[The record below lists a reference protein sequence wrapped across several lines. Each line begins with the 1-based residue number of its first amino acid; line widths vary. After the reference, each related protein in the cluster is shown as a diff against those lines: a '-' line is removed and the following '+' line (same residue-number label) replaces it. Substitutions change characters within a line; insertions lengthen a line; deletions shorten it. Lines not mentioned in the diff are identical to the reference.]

1 MNGNAFKKGSE
12 KPIIQFS
19 LSLLIFGSMDCNHS
33 LGTSFLCRLLRKPR
47 SVSFATAIP
56 YVKPSSSLSDSMEN
70 SAACFD
76 GRFQNILK
84 KLSNH
89 NLLKPVPSIADVNL
103 DSNERLGLYS
113 EVLRSCALK
122 RCLNEGK
129 AVHGQVIKNGMD
141 PDSHFWRL
149 VVEVY
154 VKGGSL
160 QCARQVLDEMRERDV
175 VSWTALVEGWIDKG
189 YSRDGIRLYSEMRKD
204 GVRPNEQTLMSVL
217 KGCSECLELDIVSQ
231 LHAEIIKIGFFSDM
245 FVGSTLV
252 DLYSKCG
259 EMELASMVFF
269 YISEKSVVSWNALL
283 DGYAQVGDWEE
294 ILKLFSA
301 ISELELKYGKF
312 TLLTVLKS
320 CAHLGN
326 LRGGQA
332 VHALVTKMGSEL
344 DKFLICCILNMYSK
358 CGLPDYALK
367 VFERIKNPKIVA
379 WSTMINCLDQQGQS
393 QEAAEMFCLMRRTGV
408 TPNEYTLASI
418 ISAANSLG
426 NWKYGDSIHACVYKH
441 GLESDNFISS
451 ALVTMYMKTGCVH
464 NGWQV
469 FNTMNV
475 RDIASWNALL
485 SGFHDNKTFD
495 QGPRIFKELLVVG
508 FKPDIYTFISILKSC
523 SNILDVDFG
532 KQIHAHIIKDGL
544 CSNSSIGTALIDM
557 YFKCWCLEDAD
568 IILNELTERDLLT
581 WTVIIS
587 SYVQTNQGEKA
598 VKCFSQ
604 LQREGLKPNAYTLSC
619 CLSGCSSLALLD
631 SGRQLHSMVIKS
643 GLSSNMYI
651 ATALV
656 DMYGQC
662 RRIEDAEAIFKS
674 MTYRNA
680 VLWNTIICGYSLNGQ
695 GKEALEAF
703 RIMLDEGVLP
713 DEITFIGVLSACSHM
728 GLIEEGEKHFNSL
741 SKDYGITP
749 SIEHYACMVNIL
761 GRAGKFS
768 EVQSFV
774 EKWELTQNVL
784 IWETILW
791 ASKMHGNV
799 EVGERAAEK
808 VIFELETD
816 MDYNYVML
824 SHILA
829 AKGRWDDV
837 VKVRTLMSNLGIT
850 KEPACSWLVIDAQ
863 AHKFFAHD
871 MSHPK
876 IKEICQ
882 YLEGM
887 AR

>member
-1 MNGNAFKKGSE
+1 
-12 KPIIQFS
+12 
-19 LSLLIFGSMDCNHS
+19 MDCNRS
-33 LGTSFLCRLLRKPR
+33 LVTSFLCRLLRRPR
-47 SVSFATAIP
+47 SVSFGTAIP
-56 YVKPSSSLSDSMEN
+56 YVKPSSSFTDSMEK

-76 GRFQNILK
+76 GSYQNILK

-89 NLLKPVPSIADVNL
+89 NLRKPVRSIA
-103 DSNERLGLYS
+103 
-113 EVLRSCALK
+113 EVLRSCALT

-129 AVHGQVIKNGMD
+129 VVHGQVIKNGMD

-149 VVEVY
+149 VVELY

-160 QCARQVLDEMRERDV
+160 QCARQVLDEMREQDV
-175 VSWTALVEGWIDKG
+175 ESWTALIKGWIDEG
-189 YSRDGIRLYSEMRKD
+189 YIRDGIRLYSEMRKD
-204 GVRPNEQTLMSVL
+204 GVRPNGQTLTSVL
-217 KGCSECLELDIVSQ
+217 KGCLECLELDIVPQ
-231 LHAEIIKIGFFSDM
+231 LHAEVIKIGLFSDM
-245 FVGSTLV
+245 FVGSALV

-259 EMELASMVFF
+259 EMKLASMVFF

-283 DGYAQVGDWEE
+283 DGYAQIGDWEE
-294 ILKLFSA
+294 ILKLFCA
-301 ISELELKYGKF
+301 IRELELKYGNF
-312 TLLTVLKS
+312 TLMTVLKS

-332 VHALVTKMGSEL
+332 VHALAIKMGSEL
-344 DKFLICCILNMYSK
+344 DKFLICCILNMYSR

-367 VFERIKNPKIVA
+367 VFERIKNPKVVA
-379 WSTMINCLDQQGQS
+379 WSTIINCLDQQGQS
-393 QEAAEMFCLMRRTGV
+393 QEAAEMFCLMRRTDV

-418 ISAANSLG
+418 ISAATSLA
-426 NWKYGDSIHACVYKH
+426 NWKYGESIHACVYKY

-464 NGWQV
+464 NGWQA

-485 SGFHDNKTFD
+485 SGFHDNKTSD
-495 QGPRIFKELLVVG
+495 QGPRIFKDMLVVG

-532 KQIHAHIIKDGL
+532 KQVHAHIIKDGL
-544 CSNSSIGTALIDM
+544 CSKSSIGTALISM

-568 IILNELTERDLLT
+568 IMLNELIERDLLT
-581 WTVIIS
+581 WTIIIS

-598 VKCFSQ
+598 VKGFRQ

-631 SGRQLHSMVIKS
+631 SGRQLHSLVIKS
-643 GLSSNMYI
+643 ELSSNMYI
-651 ATALV
+651 ATALI

-662 RRIEDAEAIFKS
+662 RCIEDAEAIFKS
-674 MTYRNA
+674 MTSRNA

-695 GKEALEAF
+695 GKKALEAF
-703 RIMLDEGVLP
+703 RIMLREGVLP

-749 SIEHYACMVNIL
+749 TIEHYACMVNIL
-761 GRAGKFS
+761 SRAGKFS

-774 EKWELTQNVL
+774 EKWELTQNAL

-799 EVGERAAEK
+799 EVGERASEK
-808 VIFELETD
+808 LFELETD
-816 MDYNYVML
+816 IDYNYVML
-824 SHILA
+824 SHIFA

-837 VKVRTLMSNLGIT
+837 VKVRALMSNLGIK

-863 AHKFFAHD
+863 AHQFFAHD
-871 MSHPK
+871 LSHPK
-876 IKEICQ
+876 IKEIFQ
-882 YLEGM
+882 YLEGL

>member
-1 MNGNAFKKGSE
+1 MEMLLKKEVKNPFFNNLFHCS
-12 KPIIQFS
+12 
-19 LSLLIFGSMDCNHS
+19 C
-33 LGTSFLCRLLRKPR
+33 LGLRLRKPR
-47 SVSFATAIP
+47 SVSFGTAIP
-56 YVKPSSSLSDSMEN
+56 YEKTSSCFTDSKEN

-76 GRFQNILK
+76 GSFQNILG

-89 NLLKPVPSIADVNL
+89 NLLKPVPSIADADLNI
-103 DSNERLGLYS
+103 NERLGLYS

-122 RCLNEGK
+122 RGLNEGK

-175 VSWTALVEGWIDKG
+175 ESWTALVKGWIDKG

-204 GVRPNEQTLMSVL
+204 DVRPNGQTLISVL
-217 KGCSECLELDIVSQ
+217 KGCLECLELDIVSQ
-231 LHAEIIKIGFFSDM
+231 LHAEVIKLGVFSDM
-245 FVGSTLV
+245 FVVPALV
-252 DLYSKCG
+252 DLYSKCE
-259 EMELASMVFF
+259 EMELARMVFF
-269 YISEKSVVSWNALL
+269 CISEKSVVSWNALL
-283 DGYAQVGDWEE
+283 DGYAQTGDWEE
-294 ILKLFSA
+294 ILKLFCA
-301 ISELELKYGKF
+301 IRELELKYDKF
-312 TLLTVLKS
+312 TLLAVVKS

-332 VHALVTKMGSEL
+332 VHALAIKMGSEF

-367 VFERIKNPKIVA
+367 VFGRIKNPKIVA

-393 QEAAEMFCLMRRTGV
+393 EEAAEMFCLMKRTDV

-418 ISAANSLG
+418 VSAATSLG
-426 NWKYGDSIHACVYKH
+426 NWQYGESIHACIYKY

-464 NGWQV
+464 KGWQV

-485 SGFHDNKTFD
+485 SGFHDNKTSD
-495 QGPRIFKELLVVG
+495 LGPRILKDMLVVG

-532 KQIHAHIIKDGL
+532 KQAHAHIIKDGF
-544 CSNSSIGTALIDM
+544 CSNKSIGTALIDM

-568 IILNELTERDLLT
+568 RILNELTERDLLT

-587 SYVQTNQGEKA
+587 GYVQTNQGEKA

-631 SGRQLHSMVIKS
+631 SGRQLHSLVTKS
-643 GLSSNMYI
+643 GLSSSTYI
-651 ATALV
+651 ATALI

-662 RRIEDAEAIFKS
+662 RCIEDAEAIFKS
-674 MTYRNA
+674 MPSRNA

-695 GKEALEAF
+695 GKNALEAF

-749 SIEHYACMVNIL
+749 TIEHYACMVNIL
-761 GRAGKFS
+761 SRAGKFNK
-768 EVQSFV
+768 VQSFV
-774 EKWELTQNVL
+774 EKWELTQNAL

-799 EVGERAAEK
+799 EVAERAAEK
-808 VIFELETD
+808 LFELETD

-824 SHILA
+824 SHIFA
-829 AKGRWDDV
+829 SKGRWDDV
-837 VKVRTLMSNLGIT
+837 VKVRTLMSNLGIK
-850 KEPACSWLVIDAQ
+850 KEPACSSLVIDAQ

-871 MSHPK
+871 LSHPK
-876 IKEICQ
+876 IKEICL
-882 YLEGM
+882 YLEGLT
-887 AR
+887 R